1 MHRDLNLLKEM
12 GLLNQELFEKLVM
25 MIPELD
31 ENQRAALRK
40 IIVECELSVCTLLN
54 MDLQELQMLMQ
65 EAANKLRRDVLIGA
79 EQRELLKESEELREL
94 EKLIDEL

>member
-1 MHRDLNLLKEM
+1 MLKEM
-12 GLLNQELFEKLVM
+12 GLLSQELFEKLVM

-31 ENQRAALRK
+31 ESQRAVLRK
-40 IIVECELSVCTLLN
+40 IIVECELSVCSLLN
-54 MDLQELQMLMQ
+54 IDLQELQMLMQ
-65 EAANKLRRDVLIGA
+65 EATNKVRRDVLIGA